1 MINLCHKRKSEVI
14 LHTRR
19 YIEQASLRSKVKKS
33 GVDRKKILAKK
44 RGLHDLQKSD
54 SFLIWTKS
62 RNFYGINDPLKRPSL
77 SHPTPLKP
85 KQGLKGKEW
94 RQDHWEDH
102 RM

>member
-19 YIEQASLRSKVKKS
+19 YIEQASLRSKVQKS
-33 GVDRKKILAKK
+33 GVDRKKILAIK
-44 RGLHDLQKSD
+44 RELHDLQKSD

-77 SHPTPLKP
+77 SHPTPPKP
-85 KQGLKGKEW
+85 KLGLRDTE
-94 RQDHWEDH
+94 
-102 RM
+102 

>member
-19 YIEQASLRSKVKKS
+19 YIEQASLRSKVQKS
-33 GVDRKKILAKK
+33 GVDRKKILAKNGVFTTPK
-44 RGLHDLQKSD
+44 KSD

-77 SHPTPLKP
+77 SHPTPPKP
-85 KQGLKGKEW
+85 KLGLRDTE
-94 RQDHWEDH
+94 
-102 RM
+102 